1 MSGSR
6 ATEEELRALV
16 AQDSSTLP
24 ALEAAMYEPES
35 ASNKLNVYE
44 KAAWGRQNE
53 VLRAYSL
60 CRTKSVAARVTGV
73 GRTTIHEWVKADYL
87 GFKDRLAAADEAFLG
102 DLENLALNRVRAQKP
117 GDNPTLLIMLLNGN
131 LPDKYRPNSGILGRP
146 RFLQGTGQ
154 RSCSSNGARPPN
166 IAIQADR
173 PSASRCSPIPATQP
187 PVVSASWTP
196 RSPPGGRCGFTA
208 TATDW

>member
-73 GRTTIHEWVKADYL
+73 GRTTSNEWVTTDYL

-131 LPDKYRPNSGILGRP
+131 LPDKYRPNSVIP
-146 RFLQGTGQ
+146 SDTMTETLQAMKEATREFKRLPDGTETITETETVIVKKGL
-154 RSCSSNGARPPN
+154 
-166 IAIQADR
+166 
-173 PSASRCSPIPATQP
+173 
-187 PVVSASWTP
+187 
-196 RSPPGGRCGFTA
+196 
-208 TATDW
+208 